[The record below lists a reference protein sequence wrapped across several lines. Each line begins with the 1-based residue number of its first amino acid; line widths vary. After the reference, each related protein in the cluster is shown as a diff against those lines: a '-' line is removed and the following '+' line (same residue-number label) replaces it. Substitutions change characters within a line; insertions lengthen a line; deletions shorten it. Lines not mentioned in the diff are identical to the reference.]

1 MRQFV
6 AENRNR
12 RRDSA
17 AHTAGRKR
25 NADREAVEKVVQTVS
40 GDDHH
45 DDRLGG
51 ALRIVVLV
59 VVMVFGELNDEA
71 LVRIRVRIEDGL
83 LVALFGGQLNV
94 RIRCQI
100 QIGDRLVVVQR
111 DLSQIA
117 LLVGQMVVK
126 VTLVFVVIVDLAVA
140 VLFRRYDR
148 CRFLVVQ
155 LNCVNSELI
164 CFQSVLLEIWL
175 GYFIRWCVNISD
187 LTMMRRERERI
198 SLSLRAALKWLYLRS
213 F

>member
-12 RRDSA
+12 RGDTA

-25 NADREAVEKVVQTVS
+25 NADREAVEEVVQTVA

-45 DDRLGG
+45 DHRLGG

-59 VVMVFGELNDEA
+59 VMVVFGELNDEA
-71 LVRIRVRIEDGL
+71 LVRVRMRVEDGL

-94 RIRCQI
+94 RIRRQI

-111 DLSQIA
+111 DLAQIA
-117 LLVGQMVVK
+117 LLVVGQMVVK
-126 VTLVFVVIVDLAVA
+126 VTLVIVIVDLAVA

-148 CRFLVVQ
+148 RRFLVVQ

-164 CFQSVLLEIWL
+164 CFQSVFLEIWL
-175 GYFIRWCVNISD
+175 GYFIRWRVDIRDLAMVREGISK
-187 LTMMRRERERI
+187 
-198 SLSLRAALKWLYLRS
+198 SLRIFERLYLRS
-213 F
+213 S